1 MLMIEKGKIIDATL
15 CSIFGGCVVSLS
27 YLIYNYE
34 EPVKE
39 EPKNEII
46 FIVMN
51 SYDNKSCK

>member
-1 MLMIEKGKIIDATL
+1 MIEKGKIIDTAL

-27 YLIYNYE
+27 YMIYNYE
-34 EPVKE
+34 DPVKE
-39 EPKNEII
+39 EPKTEII